1 MLVREPTKSA
11 ANAFSAQ
18 REYSFSPG
26 DFRRV
31 RDLIAKLAG
40 IALAEHKENMVYN
53 RLARRLRSTGIGS
66 FGEYMDLVE
75 QPDGAE
81 RGQFVNALTTNLTSF
96 FREGHHFEMLA
107 AYAAARRH
115 ATPGGG
121 RLRVWSSACSTGE
134 EPYSAAI
141 ALREAECPAEILA
154 TDIDTEVLRRAQ
166 RGNYALDAA
175 ENMRPER
182 LRRFFLKGV
191 GANEGRIMV
200 RPELQ
205 AMVRFSPCN
214 LQGNDWP
221 SGERFD
227 VIFCRNVMIYFSR
240 ESQRQVL
247 DRFISVLRPGGLLF
261 VGHSESYATGH
272 AALRNCGKTSYERRV
287 DDSPRA
293 A

>member
-1 MLVREPTKSA
+1 VKDSTRLA

-18 REYSFSPG
+18 REYPFAPG

-31 RDLIAKLAG
+31 RDLIAKFAG
-40 IALAEHKENMVYN
+40 IALADHKENMVYN

-66 FGEYMDLVE
+66 FGEYLNLVE
-75 QPDGAE
+75 QPDGEE
-81 RGQFVNALTTNLTSF
+81 RGHFVNALTTNLTSF
-96 FREGHHFEMLA
+96 FREGHHFEILA
-107 AYAAARRH
+107 EYAAARRR

-121 RLRVWSSACSTGE
+121 ARLRVWSSACSTGE

-141 ALREAECPAEILA
+141 VLREAECPADIVA

-166 RGNYALDAA
+166 RGNYALDSVD
-175 ENMRPER
+175 NMNQER
-182 LRRFFLKGV
+182 LRRYFLKGV
-191 GANEGRIMV
+191 GQNEGRILV

-205 AMVRFSPCN
+205 AMVRFSQCN
-214 LQGNDWP
+214 LQGNNWP
-221 SGERFD
+221 TGDRFD

-247 DRFISVLRPGGLLF
+247 DRFIGVLRPGGLLF

-272 AALRNCGKTSYERRV
+272 AALRNCGKTAYERRA
-287 DDSPRA
+287 DDLPRA
-293 A
+293 S

>member
-1 MLVREPTKSA
+1 MKPA
-11 ANAFSAQ
+11 ANNFSAQ
-18 REYSFSPG
+18 REYPFSPG

-66 FGEYMDLVE
+66 FGEYLDLVE
-75 QPDGAE
+75 QAEAEE
-81 RGQFVNALTTNLTSF
+81 RGHFVNALTTNLTSF
-96 FREGHHFEMLA
+96 FREGHHFEMLG
-107 AYAAARRH
+107 AYAAARRRT
-115 ATPGGG
+115 APGGG

-141 ALREAECPAEILA
+141 VLREADAPADIIA

-166 RGNYALDAA
+166 RGNYALDAVDS
-175 ENMRPER
+175 MSPER

-191 GANEGRIMV
+191 GQNEGRIMV

-214 LQGNDWP
+214 LQGDNWP
-221 SGERFD
+221 AGELFD

-247 DRFISVLRPGGLLF
+247 ERFIRVLRPGGLLF

-272 AALRNCGKTSYERRV
+272 AALRNCGKTAYERRA
-287 DDSPRA
+287 DDTLRA
-293 A
+293 S

>member
-1 MLVREPTKSA
+1 LKPE
-11 ANAFSAQ
+11 ANTFVSQ
-18 REYSFSPG
+18 REYPFSPG

-66 FGEYMDLVE
+66 FSEYLDLVE
-75 QPDGAE
+75 QPDAAE

-96 FREGHHFEMLA
+96 FREGHHFEMLGT
-107 AYAAARRH
+107 YAAARRR
-115 ATPGGG
+115 AAPGGG

-141 ALREAECPAEILA
+141 VLREADCPAEIIA

-166 RGNYALDAA
+166 RGNYALDAVDSVS
-175 ENMRPER
+175 PER

-191 GANEGRIMV
+191 GPNEGRIMV

-221 SGERFD
+221 AGELFD

-247 DRFISVLRPGGLLF
+247 DRFIRVLRPGGLLF

-272 AALRNCGKTSYERRV
+272 AALLNCGKTSYERRA

-293 A
+293 S

>member
-1 MLVREPTKSA
+1 MKPA
-11 ANAFSAQ
+11 ANTFSAQ
-18 REYSFSPG
+18 REYPFSAA

-31 RDLIAKLAG
+31 RELIAKFAG

-66 FGEYMDLVE
+66 FGEYLDLVE

-96 FREGHHFEMLA
+96 FREAHHFETLA
-107 AYAAARRH
+107 AYATARRRA
-115 ATPGGG
+115 ATGGA

-141 ALREAECPAEILA
+141 VLREAECPAEIVA

-166 RGNYALDAA
+166 RGDYALDAA

-191 GANEGRIMV
+191 GQNEGRIMV

-214 LQGNDWP
+214 LQGDNWP
-221 SGERFD
+221 AGEAFD

-247 DRFISVLRPGGLLF
+247 DRFIEMLRPGGLLF

-272 AALRNCGKTSYERRV
+272 AALRNCGKTAYERRA
-287 DDSPRA
+287 DDSPRVS
-293 A
+293 

>member
-1 MLVREPTKSA
+1 LKPA
-11 ANAFSAQ
+11 ANTFSAQ
-18 REYSFSPG
+18 REYAFSLG

-66 FGEYMDLVE
+66 FGEYLDLVE
-75 QPDGAE
+75 QPDSEE

-96 FREGHHFEMLA
+96 FRESHHFEMLST
-107 AYAAARRH
+107 YAAARRR
-115 ATPGGG
+115 AAPGGG

-141 ALREAECPAEILA
+141 VLREAECPAEIVA
-154 TDIDTEVLRRAQ
+154 TDIDTEVLRRAR
-166 RGNYALDAA
+166 RGNYALDAVDSVSA
-175 ENMRPER
+175 ER
-182 LRRFFLKGV
+182 LRRFFLKGI
-191 GANEGRIMV
+191 GPNEGRIMV

-214 LQGNDWP
+214 LQGDNWP
-221 SGERFD
+221 AGEFFD

-247 DRFISVLRPGGLLF
+247 DRFIHVLRPGGLLF

-272 AALRNCGKTSYERRV
+272 AALRSCGKTAYERRA
-287 DDSPRA
+287 DNSPRA
-293 A
+293 S

>member
-1 MLVREPTKSA
+1 MKPA
-11 ANAFSAQ
+11 ANTFGAQ
-18 REYSFSPG
+18 REFPFSPG

-31 RDLIAKLAG
+31 RDLIARLAG
-40 IALAEHKENMVYN
+40 IALADHKENMVYN

-66 FGEYMDLVE
+66 FGEYLDLVE
-75 QPDGAE
+75 QPDAAE

-96 FREGHHFEMLA
+96 FREGHHFEMLG
-107 AYAAARRH
+107 AYAAARRR
-115 ATPGGG
+115 ASPGRG

-141 ALREAECPAEILA
+141 VLREADCPAEIAA

-166 RGNYALDAA
+166 RGNYALDAVD
-175 ENMRPER
+175 NMSPER

-191 GANEGRIMV
+191 GPNEGRIMV

-214 LQGNDWP
+214 LQGDNWP
-221 SGERFD
+221 SGELFD

-240 ESQRQVL
+240 ESQRRVL
-247 DRFISVLRPGGLLF
+247 DRFIRVLRPGGLLF

-272 AALRNCGKTSYERRV
+272 AALRNCGKTAYERRA
-287 DDSPRA
+287 DDALRVSS
-293 A
+293 

>member
-1 MLVREPTKSA
+1 MKSA
-11 ANAFSAQ
+11 ANTFSAQ
-18 REYSFSPG
+18 REYPFSPG
-26 DFRRV
+26 DFRRA
-31 RDLIAKLAG
+31 RELIAKLAG

-53 RLARRLRSTGIGS
+53 RLARRLRSTGIGN
-66 FGEYMDLVE
+66 FGEYLDLVE
-75 QPDGAE
+75 QPDGVE

-107 AYAAARRH
+107 TYAAARRRS
-115 ATPGGG
+115 APGGG
-121 RLRVWSSACSTGE
+121 RLRVWSGACSTGE

-141 ALREAECPAEILA
+141 ALREAECPAEIIA
-154 TDIDTEVLRRAQ
+154 TDIDTEVLSRARR
-166 RGNYALDAA
+166 GSYALEAVD
-175 ENMRPER
+175 NMNPER

-191 GANEGRIMV
+191 GPNEGRIMV

-227 VIFCRNVMIYFSR
+227 VIFCRNVMIYFSK

-247 DRFISVLRPGGLLF
+247 DRFVDVLRPGGLLF

-272 AALRNCGKTSYERRV
+272 AALRNCGKTAYERRAV
-287 DDSPRA
+287 DSPRA
-293 A
+293 S

>member
-1 MLVREPTKSA
+1 MKPE
-11 ANAFSAQ
+11 ANSFVSQ
-18 REYSFSPG
+18 REYPFSPG

-31 RDLIAKLAG
+31 RDLIATLAG

-66 FGEYMDLVE
+66 FGEYLDLVE
-75 QPDGAE
+75 QPDAAE
-81 RGQFVNALTTNLTSF
+81 RGHFVNALTTNLTSF
-96 FREGHHFEMLA
+96 FREGHHFEMLGT
-107 AYAAARRH
+107 YAAARRR
-115 ATPGGG
+115 AAPGGA

-141 ALREAECPAEILA
+141 VLREAECPAEIIA

-166 RGNYALDAA
+166 RGNYALDAVDNLSA
-175 ENMRPER
+175 ER

-191 GANEGRIMV
+191 GPNEGRIMV

-214 LQGNDWP
+214 LQGNNWP
-221 SGERFD
+221 AGELFD

-247 DRFISVLRPGGLLF
+247 DRFIRVLRPGGLLF

-272 AALRNCGKTSYERRV
+272 AALLNCGKTSYERRA
-287 DDSPRA
+287 DESPRTS
-293 A
+293 

>member
-1 MLVREPTKSA
+1 MKPA
-11 ANAFSAQ
+11 ANTFSAQ
-18 REYSFSPG
+18 REYPFLPG

-31 RDLIAKLAG
+31 RELIARLAG

-66 FGEYMDLVE
+66 FAEYLDLVE
-75 QPDGAE
+75 QPHSEE
-81 RGQFVNALTTNLTSF
+81 RGHFVNALTTNLTSF
-96 FREGHHFEMLA
+96 FRERHHFEMLA
-107 AYAAARRH
+107 SYAAARRR
-115 ATPGGG
+115 AAPGGG

-141 ALREAECPAEILA
+141 ALREADCPAEIIA
-154 TDIDTEVLRRAQ
+154 TDIDTEVLGRARR
-166 RGNYALDAA
+166 GSYALEAA
-175 ENMRPER
+175 EDMNPER

-191 GANEGRIMV
+191 GSNEGRIMV

-205 AMVRFSPCN
+205 AMVRFSQCN
-214 LQGNDWP
+214 LQGNNWP
-221 SGERFD
+221 TGDRFD

-247 DRFISVLRPGGLLF
+247 DRFIGVLRPGGLLF

-272 AALRNCGKTSYERRV
+272 AALRNCGKTAYERRA

-293 A
+293 S

>member
-1 MLVREPTKSA
+1 VNHEF
-11 ANAFSAQ
+11 AFS
-18 REYSFSPG
+18 RE
-26 DFRRV
+26 DFGRV
-31 RDLIAKLAG
+31 RQMIAAYAG
-40 IALAEHKENMVYN
+40 IALHERKENMVYN
-53 RLARRLRSTGIGS
+53 RLARRLRATGIAG
-66 FGEYMDLVE
+66 FGEYLDLVE
-75 QPDGAE
+75 APDSAE

-107 AYAAARRH
+107 AYAAARRRS
-115 ATPGGG
+115 APGGG

-141 ALREAECPAEILA
+141 VLREADCPAEIVA

-166 RGNYALDAA
+166 RGDYALDAVDSVS
-175 ENMRPER
+175 PER
-182 LRRFFLKGV
+182 LRRFFLKGI
-191 GANEGRIMV
+191 GPNEGRIMV

-214 LQGNDWP
+214 LQGDNWP
-221 SGERFD
+221 TGERFD

-247 DRFISVLRPGGLLF
+247 DRFIGILRPGGLLF

-272 AALRNCGKTSYERRV
+272 AALRNCGKTAYERRA

-293 A
+293 S

>member
-1 MLVREPTKSA
+1 MKQATG
-11 ANAFSAQ
+11 AFSAQ
-18 REYSFSPG
+18 REFAFSPG

-53 RLARRLRSTGIGS
+53 RLARRLRNTGIGS
-66 FGEYMDLVE
+66 FGEYLDLVE
-75 QPDGAE
+75 RPESGE
-81 RGQFVNALTTNLTSF
+81 RGAFVNALTTNLTSF

-107 AYAAARRH
+107 AHASARRR
-115 ATPGGG
+115 AMPGGG

-141 ALREAECPAEILA
+141 VLREAECPAEIIA
-154 TDIDTEVLRRAQ
+154 TDIDTDVLRRAQ
-166 RGNYALDAA
+166 RADYALDAA
-175 ENMRPER
+175 DNLSAER

-191 GANEGRIMV
+191 GPNEGRIMV

-205 AMVRFSPCN
+205 AMVRFSACN
-214 LQGNDWP
+214 LQGDDWP
-221 SGERFD
+221 VGERFD

-240 ESQRQVL
+240 ESQRKVL
-247 DRFISVLRPGGLLF
+247 ERFIGLLRPGGLLF

-272 AALRNCGKTSYERRV
+272 PALKNCGKTAYERRA
-287 DDSPRA
+287 DDAQRA
-293 A
+293 S

>member
-1 MLVREPTKSA
+1 MKPADSTFRT
-11 ANAFSAQ
+11 Q
-18 REYSFSPG
+18 REYPFSPG

-66 FGEYMDLVE
+66 FGEYLDLVE
-75 QPDGAE
+75 QPDDAE
-81 RGQFVNALTTNLTSF
+81 RGHFVNALTTNLTSF
-96 FREGHHFEMLA
+96 FRESHHFEMLA
-107 AYAAARRH
+107 EYAAARRR
-115 ATPGGG
+115 AAPGGG
-121 RLRVWSSACSTGE
+121 RLRIWSSACSTGE

-141 ALREAECPAEILA
+141 VLREAECPAEIIA
-154 TDIDTEVLRRAQ
+154 TDIDTDVLRRAQ
-166 RGNYALDAA
+166 RGNYALDAVD
-175 ENMRPER
+175 NMNQER

-191 GANEGRIMV
+191 GQNEGRIMV

-214 LQGNDWP
+214 LQGNNWP
-221 SGERFD
+221 AGERFD

-247 DRFISVLRPGGLLF
+247 DRFIRVLRPGGLLF

-272 AALRNCGKTSYERRV
+272 AALRNCGKTAYERRAE
-287 DDSPRA
+287 DLPRA
-293 A
+293 S

>member
-1 MLVREPTKSA
+1 LKPA
-11 ANAFSAQ
+11 ASTFSAQ
-18 REYSFSPG
+18 REYPFSPG

-31 RDLIAKLAG
+31 RDLIGKLAG

-66 FGEYMDLVE
+66 FGEYLDMVE
-75 QPDGAE
+75 RPESEE

-107 AYAAARRH
+107 AYAAARRR
-115 ATPGGG
+115 ATPGGA

-141 ALREAECPAEILA
+141 VLREAECAAEIVA

-166 RGNYALDAA
+166 RGNYALDAVDSVS
-175 ENMRPER
+175 PER

-191 GANEGRIMV
+191 GPNEGRIMV

-214 LQGNDWP
+214 LQGGNWP
-221 SGERFD
+221 TGERFD

-247 DRFISVLRPGGLLF
+247 DRFIGVLRPGGLLF

-272 AALRNCGKTSYERRV
+272 AALQNCGKTAYERRA

-293 A
+293 S

>member
-1 MLVREPTKSA
+1 MKST

-18 REYSFSPG
+18 REYPFSPS

-53 RLARRLRSTGIGS
+53 RLARRLRGTGIGS
-66 FGEYMDLVE
+66 FGEYLDLVE
-75 QPDGAE
+75 QPDGDE

-96 FREGHHFEMLA
+96 FRESHHFEMLA
-107 AYAAARRH
+107 AYAAARRRG
-115 ATPGGG
+115 AAGSS

-141 ALREAECPAEILA
+141 ALREADCPAEIVA

-166 RGNYALDAA
+166 RGDYALDAA

-191 GANEGRIMV
+191 GPNEGRIMV

-214 LQGNDWP
+214 LQGDNWP
-221 SGERFD
+221 TGDAFD

-247 DRFISVLRPGGLLF
+247 DRFIRVLRPGGLLF

-272 AALRNCGKTSYERRV
+272 PALKNCGKTAYERRA
-287 DDSPRA
+287 DDSPRTS
-293 A
+293 

>member
-1 MLVREPTKSA
+1 MKPA
-11 ANAFSAQ
+11 ANTFNAQ
-18 REYSFSPG
+18 REYPFSPG

-31 RDLIAKLAG
+31 RELISRFAG

-53 RLARRLRSTGIGS
+53 RLARRLRSTGTGS
-66 FGEYMDLVE
+66 FGEYLDLVE
-75 QPDGAE
+75 RPDSDE

-107 AYAAARRH
+107 SYAAARRRD
-115 ATPGGG
+115 APGGG

-141 ALREAECPAEILA
+141 VLREADCPAEIVA
-154 TDIDTEVLRRAQ
+154 TDIDTEVLNRAQ
-166 RGNYALDAA
+166 RGSYALEAA
-175 ENMRPER
+175 ENMQPER

-191 GANEGRIMV
+191 GTNEGRIMV

-227 VIFCRNVMIYFSR
+227 VIFCRNVMIYFSK

-247 DRFISVLRPGGLLF
+247 DRFIDVLRPGGLLF

-272 AALRNCGKTSYERRV
+272 AALRNCGKTAYERRAI
-287 DDSPRA
+287 DSPRA
-293 A
+293 S

>member
-1 MLVREPTKSA
+1 LKPAE
-11 ANAFSAQ
+11 NNFSAQ
-18 REYSFSPG
+18 REFPFSPG

-40 IALAEHKENMVYN
+40 IALADHKENMVYN

-66 FGEYMDLVE
+66 FSEYLDLVE
-75 QPDGAE
+75 QPDAAE

-96 FREGHHFEMLA
+96 FRESHHFDMLA
-107 AYAAARRH
+107 AYAAARRR
-115 ATPGGG
+115 AAPGGG

-141 ALREAECPAEILA
+141 VLREAESPAEIVA

-166 RGNYALDAA
+166 RGNYALDAVDSVSA
-175 ENMRPER
+175 ER

-191 GANEGRIMV
+191 GPNEGRIMV

-205 AMVRFSPCN
+205 AMVRFSQCN
-214 LQGNDWP
+214 LQGENWP
-221 SGERFD
+221 TGDRFD

-247 DRFISVLRPGGLLF
+247 DRFIRVLRPGGMLL

-272 AALRNCGKTSYERRV
+272 AALRNCGKTAYERRA

-293 A
+293 S

>member
-1 MLVREPTKSA
+1 LKPA
-11 ANAFSAQ
+11 ANTFSAQ
-18 REYSFSPG
+18 REYAFSPG

-53 RLARRLRSTGIGS
+53 RLARRLRSTGIRS
-66 FGEYMDLVE
+66 FGEYLDLVE
-75 QPDGAE
+75 QPDSEE

-107 AYAAARRH
+107 TYAAARRR
-115 ATPGGG
+115 AAPGGG

-141 ALREAECPAEILA
+141 VLREAECPAEIVA

-166 RGNYALDAA
+166 RGNYALDAVDSVSA
-175 ENMRPER
+175 ER
-182 LRRFFLKGV
+182 LRRFFLKGI
-191 GANEGRIMV
+191 GPNEGRIMV

-205 AMVRFSPCN
+205 AMVRFSACN
-214 LQGNDWP
+214 LQGDNWP
-221 SGERFD
+221 TGELFD

-247 DRFISVLRPGGLLF
+247 DRFIRVLRPGGLLC

-272 AALRNCGKTSYERRV
+272 AALRNCGKTAYERRA

-293 A
+293 S

>member
-1 MLVREPTKSA
+1 MKPA
-11 ANAFSAQ
+11 ANTFSAQ
-18 REYSFSPG
+18 REYPFSPG

-31 RDLIAKLAG
+31 RDLIAKLVG

-66 FGEYMDLVE
+66 FSEYLDMVE
-75 QPDGAE
+75 QPDAE
-81 RGQFVNALTTNLTSF
+81 ERVQFVNALTTNLTSF
-96 FREGHHFEMLA
+96 FREGHHFEMLGT
-107 AYAAARRH
+107 YAAARRR
-115 ATPGGG
+115 AAPGGA

-141 ALREAECPAEILA
+141 VLREADCPAEILA

-166 RGNYALDAA
+166 RGNYALDAVD
-175 ENMRPER
+175 NMSPER

-191 GANEGRIMV
+191 GPNEGRIMV

-214 LQGNDWP
+214 LQGASWP
-221 SGERFD
+221 AGELFD

-247 DRFISVLRPGGLLF
+247 DRFIRVLRPGGLLF

-272 AALRNCGKTSYERRV
+272 AALRNCGKTAYERRA
-287 DDSPRA
+287 DDAPRPS
-293 A
+293 

>member
-1 MLVREPTKSA
+1 MKSA
-11 ANAFSAQ
+11 ANTFNAQ
-18 REYSFSPG
+18 REYPFSPG

-31 RDLIAKLAG
+31 RELIARLAG

-66 FGEYMDLVE
+66 FGEYLDLVE
-75 QPDGAE
+75 QPDGVE

-107 AYAAARRH
+107 THAAARRRN
-115 ATPGGG
+115 APGGAK
-121 RLRVWSSACSTGE
+121 LRVWSSACSSGE

-141 ALREAECPAEILA
+141 ALREADCPAEIIA
-154 TDIDTEVLRRAQ
+154 TDIDTEVLNRARR
-166 RGNYALDAA
+166 GSYSLGAA
-175 ENMRPER
+175 ENMQPER

-191 GANEGRIMV
+191 GPNEGRIMV

-221 SGERFD
+221 SGDRFD
-227 VIFCRNVMIYFSR
+227 VIFCRNVMIYFSK

-247 DRFISVLRPGGLLF
+247 DRFIDVLRPGGLLF

-272 AALRNCGKTSYERRV
+272 AALRSCGKTAYELRAV
-287 DDSPRA
+287 DSPRA

>member
-1 MLVREPTKSA
+1 LKPD
-11 ANAFSAQ
+11 ANTFVSQ
-18 REYSFSPG
+18 REYPFSPG

-31 RDLIAKLAG
+31 RDLIARLAG
-40 IALAEHKENMVYN
+40 IALADHKENMVYN

-66 FGEYMDLVE
+66 FSAYLDLVE
-75 QPDGAE
+75 QPDAAE

-96 FREGHHFEMLA
+96 FREGHHFEMLGT
-107 AYAAARRH
+107 YAAARRR
-115 ATPGGG
+115 AAPGGG

-141 ALREAECPAEILA
+141 VLREAECPAEIIA

-166 RGNYALDAA
+166 RGNYALDAVD
-175 ENMRPER
+175 NLSPER
-182 LRRFFLKGV
+182 LRRFFFKGV
-191 GANEGRIMV
+191 GPNEGRIMV

-214 LQGNDWP
+214 LQGDHWP
-221 SGERFD
+221 AGELFD

-247 DRFISVLRPGGLLF
+247 DRFIQVLRPGGLLF

-272 AALRNCGKTSYERRV
+272 AALLNCGKTSYERRA

-293 A
+293 S

>member
-1 MLVREPTKSA
+1 VSHALRADTRGRQSIVEICGCPIPEVQT
-11 ANAFSAQ
+11 N
-18 REYSFSPG
+18 
-26 DFRRV
+26 RRV
-31 RDLIAKLAG
+31 DRRQDLQQDEDDAHDRKRFREAAACLHRSNQHTHRDS
-40 IALAEHKENMVYN
+40 E
-53 RLARRLRSTGIGS
+53 
-66 FGEYMDLVE
+66 
-75 QPDGAE
+75 E

-107 AYAAARRH
+107 EYGAARRR
-115 ATPGGG
+115 ASPGGG

-141 ALREAECPAEILA
+141 VLREAECPAEIVA

-166 RGNYALDAA
+166 RGNYALDAVD
-175 ENMRPER
+175 NMNQER
-182 LRRFFLKGV
+182 LRRYFLKGV
-191 GANEGRIMV
+191 GQNEGRILV

-205 AMVRFSPCN
+205 AMVRFSQCN
-214 LQGNDWP
+214 LQGDNWP
-221 SGERFD
+221 TGDRFD

-247 DRFISVLRPGGLLF
+247 DRFIRVLRPGGLLF

-272 AALRNCGKTSYERRV
+272 AALRNCGKTAYERRA

-293 A
+293 P

>member
-1 MLVREPTKSA
+1 MKSA

-18 REYSFSPG
+18 REYPFSPG

-66 FGEYMDLVE
+66 FGAYLDLIE
-75 QPDGAE
+75 QPDAAE

-107 AYAAARRH
+107 AYAAARRRS
-115 ATPGGG
+115 APDGG

-141 ALREAECPAEILA
+141 VLREAECAAEIVA

-166 RGNYALDAA
+166 RGNYALDAVDS
-175 ENMRPER
+175 MSPER

-191 GANEGRIMV
+191 GPNEGRIMV

-247 DRFISVLRPGGLLF
+247 DRFVGVLRPGGLLF

-272 AALRNCGKTSYERRV
+272 TALQNCGKTAYERRT

>member
-1 MLVREPTKSA
+1 MKSA
-11 ANAFSAQ
+11 VSTFSAQ
-18 REYSFSPG
+18 REYPFSPA

-31 RDLIAKLAG
+31 RELIARLAG

-53 RLARRLRSTGIGS
+53 RLARRLRGTGIES
-66 FGEYMDLVE
+66 FGEYLDLVE

-107 AYAAARRH
+107 AFAAARRR
-115 ATPGGG
+115 AAPGGA

-141 ALREAECPAEILA
+141 ALREAECPAEIVA

-166 RGNYALDAA
+166 RGDYALDAA
-175 ENMRPER
+175 DNMSPER
-182 LRRFFLKGV
+182 LRRYFLKGV
-191 GANEGRIMV
+191 GPNEGRIMV

-214 LQGNDWP
+214 LQGDHWP
-221 SGERFD
+221 TGERFD

-240 ESQRQVL
+240 ESQRRVL
-247 DRFISVLRPGGLLF
+247 DRFIDVLRPGGLLF

-272 AALRNCGKTSYERRV
+272 PALKNCGKTAYERRA

-293 A
+293 P

>member
-1 MLVREPTKSA
+1 MKPALS
-11 ANAFSAQ
+11 AFSAQ
-18 REYSFSPG
+18 REFPFSPG
-26 DFRRV
+26 DFERV
-31 RDLIAKLAG
+31 RRLIAKLAG

-66 FGEYMDLVE
+66 FGEYLDLVE
-75 QPDGAE
+75 RPGGEE
-81 RGQFVNALTTNLTSF
+81 RGKFVNALTTNLTSF

-107 AYAAARRH
+107 AYAPARRRV
-115 ATPGGG
+115 APGSE

-141 ALREAECPAEILA
+141 VLREAHCVADVIA
-154 TDIDTEVLRRAQ
+154 TDIDTEVLTRARRGA
-166 RGNYALDAA
+166 YALEAVDS
-175 ENMRPER
+175 MSPER

-191 GANEGRIMV
+191 GPNEGRVMV

-214 LQGNDWP
+214 LQGDNWP
-221 SGERFD
+221 TGERFD

-240 ESQRQVL
+240 ESQRQIL
-247 DRFISVLRPGGLLF
+247 DRFIGVLRPGGLLF

-272 AALRNCGKTSYERRV
+272 PALRHCGKTAYERCA
-287 DDSPRA
+287 DDSSRA
-293 A
+293 S

>member
-1 MLVREPTKSA
+1 MKDSIKSTA
-11 ANAFSAQ
+11 SAFSAQ
-18 REYSFSPG
+18 REYPFTPA

-31 RDLIAKLAG
+31 RDLIARLAG

-53 RLARRLRSTGIGS
+53 RLARRLRSTGIES
-66 FGEYMDLVE
+66 FGAYLDLVE
-75 QPDGAE
+75 RPEGEE

-107 AYAAARRH
+107 EYAAARRR
-115 ATPGGG
+115 ANPGGA

-141 ALREAECPAEILA
+141 VLREAECTAEILA

-175 ENMRPER
+175 ENMNPER

-191 GANEGRIMV
+191 GQNAGRILV

-205 AMVRFSPCN
+205 AMVRFSQCN
-214 LQGNDWP
+214 LQGNNWP
-221 SGERFD
+221 AGDRFD

-247 DRFISVLRPGGLLF
+247 DRFIGVLRPGGLLF

-272 AALRNCGKTSYERRV
+272 ASLRNCGKTAYERRAG
-287 DDSPRA
+287 DAPRA
-293 A
+293 S